1 MNGKTKFSIGDTD
14 DSIKKALI
22 ESRPHCKLSCLP
34 DDVFNL
40 IINYV
45 QKYAICQFFF

>member
-1 MNGKTKFSIGDTD
+1 MNGGKTKFSIGDSD
-14 DSIKKALI
+14 DSIRKALI

-45 QKYAICQFFF
+45 QKYVFIYLF